1 MLYHFNG
8 GPGCGLISPMIQEN
22 VDHVAPPMHIPAPTC
37 ALVYTKKDGYYLKPM
52 DNFQLPPKIYG
63 SLSHYAKHFFM
74 TYKLQDIGQTGII
87 LAGTSGSGKTLL
99 SHILSTKARIERH
112 IPTIVIGENSVDSV
126 TNFMYAIKS
135 LPECVLL
142 FDEFDKTFRTRNQ
155 QEELLPL
162 FDGAFTS
169 KKLTILTL
177 NHLYIVSQHL
187 INRPTRIRYLLEFKG
202 LETDFIREYCDDN
215 LKDINETNEI
225 LRITRTF
232 DIFSF
237 DMLQMLVREMNEYDK
252 KAVDAIKLMNI
263 KNLGAR
269 EIMYIPT
276 AEAIDPTVSTIKKE
290 VNNNSFMSMINR
302 QKIIGTS
309 PITLQI
315 QIVNRPSQNDTPP
328 AMPMPNET
336 MKPITIKN
344 PKEDLT
350 EKVDENDDLMYV
362 YEDPDNN
369 VRITFKRMIGEE
381 ESSEHGRSTI
391 YD

>member
-1 MLYHFNG
+1 MLYQFNN
-8 GPGCGLISPMIQEN
+8 GPNRGLISPMFQEN
-22 VDHVAPPMHIPAPTC
+22 VEPIAPPMHIPAPTC
-37 ALVYTKKDGYYLKPM
+37 ALAHTKQDGYYLKPM

-63 SLSHYAKHFFM
+63 SLSAYAKHFFM
-74 TYKLQDIGQTGII
+74 TYKLQDAGQTGI
-87 LAGTSGSGKTLL
+87 LLSGTSGSGKTLL
-99 SHILSTKARIERH
+99 SHILSTKARVERG
-112 IPTIVIGENSVDSV
+112 IPTIVIGEKSIDSV

-202 LETDFIREYCDDN
+202 LEIDFIRDYCEDN
-215 LKDINETNEI
+215 LKDTAEKNEV

-232 DIFSF
+232 DVFSF
-237 DMLQMLVREMNEYDK
+237 DMLQMLIREMNEYDT
-252 KAVDAIKLMNI
+252 KAADAIKLMNI
-263 KNLGAR
+263 KNLNAR
-269 EIMYIPT
+269 ELMYSLT
-276 AEAIDPTVSTIKKE
+276 AESIDPDVSTIKKE
-290 VNNNSFMSMINR
+290 VGSNNFMATMSR
-302 QKIIGTS
+302 QKVIGTS
-309 PITLQI
+309 PMTVYISV
-315 QIVNRPSQNDTPP
+315 VNTQSETT
-328 AMPMPNET
+328 ASSSMPMPNEI
-336 MKPITIKN
+336 KKAITIQN
-344 PKEDLT
+344 PKTDLT
-350 EKVDENDDLMYV
+350 EKIDENDDLMYV

-369 VRITFKRMIGEE
+369 VRITFKRMRGEE
-381 ESSEHGRSTI
+381 ETSEHGRSTI